1 MSALDEDSS
10 LATVYESSATL
21 FSASESASLYS
32 SNNGDVMAG
41 PPSEVTNSES
51 MMSKTKAPCV
61 LLSTSFPDAD
71 FMPFN
76 YDLAVFVNE

>member
-51 MMSKTKAPCV
+51 MMSKTKAP
-61 LLSTSFPDAD
+61 
-71 FMPFN
+71 
-76 YDLAVFVNE
+76 